1 MKNITKKQMITLIV
15 LVIVLILVIAVQY
28 FYRPLLEKKKE
39 LNDKVSSMSLVYAD
53 MKMLAAVYSID
64 NVSYKEAKEE
74 LHKRRSELRE
84 VMSNSAQDK
93 LLTDMLVSYHL
104 SIESSQIEK
113 LEKEKVRVECAVDKE
128 NEESVD
134 GYSSISMYPRGG
146 RVVSDEGDYVSL
158 EYDTGECSR
167 EIYYNISGKYS
178 DIIGFLRH
186 IHSMKGMEIS
196 RFYFNSGDID
206 ALIATADAGDSAESE
221 KAASESDKASEE
233 NENAS
238 DTETSL
244 PTIGNIKKTYS
255 IIDNSIYKAG
265 VGIKVH
271 MYDRSFDLVSAQN

>member
-15 LVIVLILVIAVQY
+15 LVVVLILVIAVQY
-28 FYRPLLEKKKE
+28 FYRPLIEKKKT

-64 NVSYKEAKEE
+64 NISYEEAKAE
-74 LHKRRSELRE
+74 LHKKRSELRE

-93 LLTDMLVSYHL
+93 LLTDMLVAHHL

-128 NEESVD
+128 NEDSVE

-186 IHSMKGMEIS
+186 IHSLKGMEIS

-206 ALIATADAGDSAESE
+206 ALIAADEAENSGEQENESTASGDSGSAEGDNE
-221 KAASESDKASEE
+221 K
-233 NENAS
+233 
-238 DTETSL
+238 SL
-244 PTIGNIKKTYS
+244 PTIGNIKKTDS

-265 VGIKVH
+265 VGIRVH